1 MSSTRLIALS
11 IYVHIQS
18 LCLTNSQYTQIW
30 YDSMESNTDW
40 HCIDCDGTSYANSF
54 DDCPNACGSV
64 VFGKSSSGCYVWG
77 SCTEMMGVGNT
88 GIYRF
93 TDITDVCSLEL
104 QYWLNRESVH
114 PPPIDAKCV
123 VSYAYDNIN
132 NKILLRQHTGYS
144 QGSSTITIPS
154 SQSSSKLW
162 IFLELD
168 GPALYDYCFWERV
181 YLRGSPECPTQ
192 VPTDDPNK
200 SPTANPTSGPTTA
213 RPSSN
218 PSVQPTSKPTN
229 RPTLDPTL
237 QPTNRPTSPPF
248 KMPSHIPSNYPST
261 NPTTSPTKPVRLLCG
276 GDNVG
281 TYTEGQITFD
291 VTMHYDGEMIFD
303 ARGSNF
309 PVTSIQIYNA
319 FGGVLGND
327 SDNNGAIMI
336 LAIAGDYTIDI
347 EGNVTGTGI
356 YHVDLVCASAQPTQ
370 HPKSISI
377 IETHTASS
385 TTNAAYQDNYVP
397 PNRDV
402 IQWIEMLVPEQM
414 ALYVAIALILLI
426 ICCCGCV
433 ACLCCKR
440 CKRKKDDEP
449 RRQTNSMVNIQ
460 MGNKHEVHQ
469 IVPCDVDFE
478 REMVTLWIRDTVQ
491 LPQYVH
497 LFLSQGY
504 DTIQAI
510 QHIECKE
517 DLDALGIPSGAHQ
530 TLILTQIKRL
540 KGTDF
545 VVKGITHG
553 APGAGM
559 VTTDDGQGHTTKP
572 PPPGE
577 TTSADFIAS
586 GDSDSDDSLYTRP
599 KEKQK
604 QKHQQDYLTVEGEF
618 K

>member
-1 MSSTRLIALS
+1 
-11 IYVHIQS
+11 
-18 LCLTNSQYTQIW
+18 
-30 YDSMESNTDW
+30 MESNTDW

-291 VTMHYDGEMIFD
+291 VTMHYDGEIIFD

-309 PVTSIQIYNA
+309 PVTSIQIYNTS
-319 FGGVLGND
+319 GGFLGDD
-327 SDNNGAIMI
+327 SDNNGAVMI
-336 LAIAGDYTIDI
+336 LVIAGDYTIDM
-347 EGNVTGTGI
+347 EGNVTNTGI
-356 YHVDLVCASAQPTQ
+356 YHVDLVCTAHPSFAPTAK
-370 HPKSISI
+370 PFAI
-377 IETHTASS
+377 IETSLSNYSASS
-385 TTNAAYQDNYVP
+385 TTNTAYGDNDAG
-397 PNRDV
+397 PNDNV
-402 IQWIEMLVPEQM
+402 TDLAMQWIKGLVPEQM
-414 ALYVAIALILLI
+414 VLYVFIALILLI
-426 ICCCGCV
+426 VCCCCCI
-433 ACLCCKR
+433 ACLFYKCF
-440 CKRKKDDEP
+440 KRKKHNANV
-449 RRQTNSMVNIQ
+449 QTNAMAGIQ
-460 MGNKHEVHQ
+460 MRNKHAVPQ

-478 REMVTLWIRDTVQ
+478 REMVASWMRYTVQ
-491 LPQYVH
+491 MPQYVH
-497 LFLSQGY
+497 LFISQGY
-504 DTIQAI
+504 DSMEAI
-510 QHIECKE
+510 QSIECKE
-517 DLDALGIPSGAHQ
+517 DLHALGIKRRVHQ
-530 TLILTQIKRL
+530 TLILTEIKRL
-540 KGTDF
+540 QGTDF

-553 APGAGM
+553 TDV
-559 VTTDDGQGHTTKP
+559 VTMGDGHATKPAVLSELVLP
-572 PPPGE
+572 PPPPQISFGPV
-577 TTSADFIAS
+577 
-586 GDSDSDDSLYTRP
+586 L
-599 KEKQK
+599 
-604 QKHQQDYLTVEGEF
+604 
-618 K
+618 

>member
-303 ARGSNF
+303 ASGSNF
-309 PVTSIQIYNA
+309 NVTSIQMYNA
-319 FGGVLGND
+319 SGGLLGND
-327 SDNNGAIMI
+327 SDNDGEIMI
-336 LAIAGDYTIDI
+336 HVIAGDYTIDI
-347 EGNVTGTGI
+347 EGSITGTSI
-356 YHVDLVCASAQPTQ
+356 YHVDLVCASSQPTKHRITP
-370 HPKSISI
+370 HPSFRPTTKLIAI
-377 IETHTASS
+377 LETSLSNYSASS
-385 TTNAAYQDNYVP
+385 TTNTAYGVAT
-397 PNRDV
+397 PNDIIAYFT
-402 IQWIEMLVPEQM
+402 IQNIVLGVLLFSTLCCCCCVAGLVYKCRKRKRNVQ
-414 ALYVAIALILLI
+414 AIA
-426 ICCCGCV
+426 
-433 ACLCCKR
+433 
-440 CKRKKDDEP
+440 
-449 RRQTNSMVNIQ
+449 VNIQ
-460 MGNKHEVHQ
+460 MRNEHEVHH

-478 REMVTLWIRDTVQ
+478 REMVASWMRYTVQ

-497 LFLSQGY
+497 LFISQGFE
-504 DTIQAI
+504 TMQSIQC
-510 QHIECKE
+510 IECAA
-517 DLDALGIPSGAHQ
+517 DLHALGIQNAFHQ
-530 TLILTQIKRL
+530 TLILTEIKRL
-540 KGTDF
+540 QGTDF
-545 VVKGITHG
+545 VVKGLTHG
-553 APGAGM
+553 TDV
-559 VTTDDGQGHTTKP
+559 VTMDDGQGHATKPAALRP
-572 PPPGE
+572 PPPPQ
-577 TTSADFIAS
+577 AS
-586 GDSDSDDSLYTRP
+586 PSFLSDDSDSDDSLVTSP
-599 KEKQK
+599 KGKQK
-604 QKHQQDYLTVEGEF
+604 QKHHEDFWTVEGE
-618 K
+618 